1 MKPIEQLQ
9 TELTLWETRR
19 ELLKTSMVLAQ
30 HQMRD
35 IELEI
40 AKTQKY
46 LETAQKPSEDT
57 NE

>member
-9 TELTLWETRR
+9 TELALWETRR

-40 AKTQKY
+40 VKAKQC
-46 LETAQKPSEDT
+46 LETAQKPSEDI